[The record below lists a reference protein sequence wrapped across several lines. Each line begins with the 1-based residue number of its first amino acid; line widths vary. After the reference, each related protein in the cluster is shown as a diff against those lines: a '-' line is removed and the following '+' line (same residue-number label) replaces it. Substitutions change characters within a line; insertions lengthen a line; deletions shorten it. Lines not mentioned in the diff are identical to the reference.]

1 MGGSSNAIVVVAF
14 AALMYNRRDS
24 IQSLGRS
31 MSVTDEIKNRLDI
44 VEIIGETVQLRRSGK
59 SYTGFCPF
67 HQNTRTPAF
76 VVFPDS
82 QTWRCFGACAEGG
95 DLFSFVMKKEGWD
108 FKEALRVLAQRA
120 GVELEESMRGDRQP
134 EADKRQVDLLAL
146 AADYFHQLLLYAP
159 QAEGARRYLSGRDL
173 EEETIAA
180 FKIGFSLDSWDAC
193 RTHFNAQGYN
203 DDDLLAAGL
212 LSENPERGTRYDRFR
227 NRLMIPIRD
236 PQGRVVGF
244 GARTLD
250 PDGVPKYLNS
260 PQTELFDKSRLLFG
274 LDMARRHI
282 QNARQAIIVEGYM
295 DVMMGWQ
302 TGFRNIVAQ
311 MGTALTEQQLNVL
324 KRYTRRFVIALD
336 SDAAGMQAT
345 MRSLEVARE
354 TLDREVESRFDA
366 RGLVRHEGRLKA
378 DIRVLTL
385 PEGTDPDLLLR
396 REPTLWPQLVEKA
409 RPVVAYVIEMLT
421 ANADLDDAKAKADIV
436 RQVMPLISDVADP
449 VERDHYRQM
458 LSRLLRVD
466 ERALQQVALASSV
479 SEATRQRRR
488 DRAGVEAET
497 LTRSS
502 AAPSSVALSGGRIAL
517 AIREADFLRQCLRHP
532 PLLRLVDHELQEHH
546 QEPVS
551 VGDFGNPED
560 KVLWQQLHAYLRVH
574 PVAAMD
580 ELWDSFDDVLRARAQ
595 SLVGE
600 ASEPS
605 DEELEQLPEK
615 LARLILD
622 LRLERIQRL
631 WAEAQQLCDE
641 ARAAGDAG
649 SLELYLSQVQKL
661 SRTFYQLSQ
670 GRRAMSAVSR
680 RKAEEAG
687 I

>member
-1 MGGSSNAIVVVAF
+1 M
-14 AALMYNRRDS
+14 S
-24 IQSLGRS
+24 I
-31 MSVTDEIKNRLDI
+31 TDEIKNRLDI
-44 VEIIGETVQLRRSGK
+44 VEIVGETVQLRRSGK

-95 DLFSFVMKKEGWD
+95 DIFSYVMKKEGWD

-120 GVELEESMRGDRQP
+120 GVELEESARGDRQP
-134 EADKRQVDLLAL
+134 EAGKRLVDLLAL

-159 QAEGARRYLSGRDL
+159 QAEAARRYVAGRAL
-173 EEETIAA
+173 EAETIAA

-193 RTHFNAQGYN
+193 RTHFNAQGY
-203 DDDLLAAGL
+203 DDGDLLAAGL

-236 PQGRVVGF
+236 PQGRVAGF

-282 QNARQAIIVEGYM
+282 QNARQAVIVEGYM

-302 TGFRNIVAQ
+302 MGFRNIIAQ

-354 TLDREVESRFDA
+354 TLDREVEARFDV

-385 PEGTDPDLLLR
+385 PEGMDPDKLLR
-396 REPTLWPQLVEKA
+396 HDATLWPQLVEKA
-409 RPVVAYVIEMLT
+409 KPVVAYVIETLT
-421 ANADLDDAKAKADIV
+421 ADVNLDDAKAKADIV
-436 RQVMPLISDVADP
+436 RQVMPLIGDVADP
-449 VERDHYRQM
+449 VERDHYRQL

-466 ERALQQVALASSV
+466 ERALQQVALATSV
-479 SEATRQRRR
+479 AEATHQRRR
-488 DRAGVEAET
+488 ERAGVEAET
-497 LTRSS
+497 VTRSS
-502 AAPSSVALSGGRIAL
+502 PAPNNAALSGGRIAL

-532 PLLRLVDHELQEHH
+532 PLLRGVDRQLQE
-546 QEPVS
+546 QEQTPVS
-551 VGDFGNPED
+551 ADDFSSPED
-560 KVLWQQLHAYLRVH
+560 KELWQQLRTQLRLH
-574 PVAAMD
+574 PVAATD

-600 ASEPS
+600 VSEPS

-622 LRLERIQRL
+622 LRLERIRRL
-631 WAEAQQLCDE
+631 WAEAQQLCDQ
-641 ARAAGDAG
+641 ASATGDTG
-649 SLELYLSQVQKL
+649 SLELYTSQVKAL
-661 SRTFYQLSQ
+661 SRTRFQID
-670 GRRAMSAVSR
+670 RALQALSAVSR
-680 RKAEEAG
+680 RKAEEART
-687 I
+687 

>member
-1 MGGSSNAIVVVAF
+1 
-14 AALMYNRRDS
+14 
-24 IQSLGRS
+24 
-31 MSVTDEIKNRLDI
+31 MSVTDEIKTRLDI

-59 SYTGFCPF
+59 SYSGFCPF

-82 QTWRCFGACAEGG
+82 QSWRCFGACAEGG
-95 DLFSFVMKKEGWD
+95 DLFSFVMKKEGWE

-120 GVELEESMRGDRQP
+120 GVVLEESSPAGRQEK
-134 EADKRQVDLLAL
+134 EADRRLVDLLAL
-146 AADYFHQLLLYAP
+146 AAEYFHQLLLYAP
-159 QAEGARRYLSGRDL
+159 QAEAARRYVAGRDL
-173 EEETIAA
+173 EEETVAT

-193 RTHFNAQGYN
+193 RTHFNAQGY
-203 DDDLLAAGL
+203 DDGDLLAAGL
-212 LSENPERGTRYDRFR
+212 LTENPERGTRYDRFR

-236 PQGRVVGF
+236 AQGRVVGF

-260 PQTELFDKSRLLFG
+260 PQTELFDKSRLLYG
-274 LDMARRHI
+274 LDLARRHI
-282 QNARQAIIVEGYM
+282 QNAHQAVIVEGYM
-295 DVMMGWQ
+295 DVMQGWQ
-302 TGFRNIVAQ
+302 IGFRNIIAQ
-311 MGTALTEQQLNVL
+311 MGTALTDQQLNIL

-336 SDAAGMQAT
+336 SDVAGVQAT

-354 TLDREVESRFDA
+354 TLDRAVEVRFDA

-385 PEGTDPDLLLR
+385 PQGKDPDELLR

-409 RPVVAYVIEMLT
+409 KPVVVYVIETLT
-421 ANADLDDAKAKADIV
+421 RNLDLDDAKAKADIV
-436 RQVMPLISDVADP
+436 RQVMPLIGDVADP

-466 ERALQQVALASSV
+466 ERALQQVALATSV
-479 SEATRQRRR
+479 AEATRQRRR
-488 DRAGVEAET
+488 GRAGVEAET

-502 AAPSSVALSGGRIAL
+502 QAPNNSVLSGGRIAL
-517 AIREADFLRQCLRHP
+517 AIREADLLRQCLRHP
-532 PLLRLVDHELQEHH
+532 PMLQLVDRHLRNQ
-546 QEPVS
+546 QQDQIS
-551 VGDFGNPED
+551 ADDFSAPED
-560 KVLWQQLHAYLRVH
+560 KVLWQQLHAHLQRH
-574 PVAAMD
+574 AVAATD
-580 ELWDSFDDVLRARAQ
+580 ELWDSLDDVLRARAQ

-600 ASEPS
+600 SSEPD

-641 ARAAGDAG
+641 ANAAGDAG
-649 SLELYLSQVQKL
+649 SLELYTSQVQGL
-661 SRTFYQLSQ
+661 STAFYQISRGL
-670 GRRAMSAVSR
+670 RAMSAVSR
-680 RKAEEAG
+680 RKAEEART
-687 I
+687 

>member
-1 MGGSSNAIVVVAF
+1 
-14 AALMYNRRDS
+14 
-24 IQSLGRS
+24 
-31 MSVTDEIKNRLDI
+31 MSVTDEIKSRLDI

-95 DLFSFVMKKEGWD
+95 DLFSFVMKKEGWE

-134 EADKRQVDLLAL
+134 EADKRLVDLLAL

-159 QAEGARRYLSGRDL
+159 QAEAARRYLTGRDL
-173 EEETIAA
+173 AEETVAA

-193 RTHFNAQGYN
+193 RTHFNAQGY
-203 DDDLLAAGL
+203 DDGDLLAAGL

-282 QNARQAIIVEGYM
+282 QTARQAVIVEGYM

-302 TGFRNIVAQ
+302 IGFRNIIAQ

-354 TLDREVESRFDA
+354 TLDREVEVRFDA

-385 PEGTDPDLLLR
+385 PEGMDPDRLLR
-396 REPTLWPQLVEKA
+396 HDAALWPQLVEKA
-409 RPVVAYVIEMLT
+409 RPIVAYVVETLT
-421 ANADLDDAKAKADIV
+421 ASVDLDDAKAKADVV
-436 RQVMPLISDVADP
+436 RQVTPLINDVADP
-449 VERDHYRQM
+449 VERDHYFEL
-458 LSRLLRVD
+458 LSRILRID
-466 ERALQQVALASSV
+466 KRALQQVALATSA
-479 SEATRQRRR
+479 SEATSRRR
-488 DRAGVEAET
+488 RERAGAEAET
-497 LTRSS
+497 LARSS
-502 AAPSSVALSGGRIAL
+502 PAPNSVVLGGGRIAL
-517 AIREADFLRQCLRHP
+517 ALREADFLRQCLRHP
-532 PLLRLVDHELQEHH
+532 PLLDRVDRQLQE
-546 QEPVS
+546 QQQTPVS
-551 VGDFGNPED
+551 IDDFGNPED
-560 KVLWQQLHAYLRVH
+560 KALQTHLRTHLRLH
-574 PVAAMD
+574 PVAAPE

-600 ASEPS
+600 VSEPS

-622 LRLERIQRL
+622 LRLERIRRL
-631 WAEAQQLCDE
+631 WTETQQLCD
-641 ARAAGDAG
+641 AAQAAGDAG
-649 SLELYLSQVQKL
+649 SLELYTSQIKTL
-661 SRTFYQLSQ
+661 SRTRFQID
-670 GRRAMSAVSR
+670 RALQALSAVSR
-680 RKAEEAG
+680 RRAEEART
-687 I
+687 